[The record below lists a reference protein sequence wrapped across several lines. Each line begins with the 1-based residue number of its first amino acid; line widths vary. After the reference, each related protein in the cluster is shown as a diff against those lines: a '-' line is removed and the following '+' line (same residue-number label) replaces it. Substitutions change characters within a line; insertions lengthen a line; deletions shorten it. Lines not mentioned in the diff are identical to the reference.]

1 MTRAKVLITNESSL
15 IRRKD
20 ENWQPPWTQQGSA
33 IGKSRLEIDDTEDIA
48 EDERSHE
55 DDGSPFVD
63 CHFLSDPPSVSQM
76 DIDDVE
82 VFLFEVLSF
91 DWEIIEEGFIVD
103 IEEGTFGVF
112 EEVADLLLLVF

>member
-48 EDERSHE
+48 EDERPTTKR
-55 DDGSPFVD
+55 DN
-63 CHFLSDPPSVSQM
+63 
-76 DIDDVE
+76 
-82 VFLFEVLSF
+82 
-91 DWEIIEEGFIVD
+91 IV
-103 IEEGTFGVF
+103 
-112 EEVADLLLLVF
+112 